1 MKGLT
6 AGTFEGTFLGGGGGG
21 GGGGDRRRR
30 EGSVQGAEE
39 EPSSPLRAVGSGSVV
54 QPSDSR
60 SVPQPERSLPQVS

>member
-21 GGGGDRRRR
+21 GDRRRR
-30 EGSVQGAEE
+30 EGSVQGAKE
-39 EPSSPLRAVGSGSVV
+39 EPSGPLRAVGSGSVV

-60 SVPQPERSLPQVS
+60 LVPQPERSLPQVS